1 MKKGLEPV
9 TSNEFRYMDYF
20 PSNRCTKLW
29 LASLSTLWPC
39 VEGLIKRF
47 LEVTCSQ
54 EERRLVVERSLH
66 PRSFQTQCSVSDT
79 VALSLAEA
87 LRMYQH
93 NSASANDDRARLE
106 IFVAP
111 MRKAVVELEAIKGLQ
126 DGQMLASFNEYL
138 NTALGERGR
147 DHG

>member
-1 MKKGLEPV
+1 MRKGQEPV

-47 LEVTCSQ
+47 LEITCSQ

-87 LRMYQH
+87 LRMYQD
-93 NSASANDDRARLE
+93 NSGSVNDDRARLE
-106 IFVAP
+106 IFLAP
-111 MRKAVVELEAIKGLQ
+111 MRKAVEELEAIKGLQ
-126 DGQMLASFNEYL
+126 EGQLLTPFNEYL
-138 NTALGERGR
+138 HTSLGERGHN
-147 DHG
+147 HG

>member
-1 MKKGLEPV
+1 MRKGLEPV

-39 VEGLIKRF
+39 VEGLIKGF
-47 LEVTCSQ
+47 LELTCSL

-66 PRSFQTQCSVSDT
+66 PRSFQTQCSVSNT

-87 LRMYQH
+87 LRMYQD
-93 NSASANDDRARLE
+93 NSDSVDDDRARLE
-106 IFVAP
+106 IFLAP
-111 MRKAVVELEAIKGLQ
+111 MRNAAKEIEAIKGLQ
-126 DGQMLASFNEYL
+126 EGQLLAPFDQYVS
-138 NTALGERGR
+138 TALGERGH